1 MTRDD
6 EDIRGLLAGAVP
18 PLAAPPERVAEVGV
32 RVRRHRRR
40 MAGGAAAA
48 VALTVGLGVGLPALV
63 AGPGRDDVIPLV
75 TPGPR
80 GDANCPTDL
89 VGRPDLASVR
99 YGDDEP
105 LVPTGAVEI
114 TSCQVP
120 VGGGL
125 RPADR
130 IGPRTLTTGVDE
142 IVRLLNAQPPTQQDG
157 RGRPRPDGDFACALM
172 ARYEETVLVLRYPDR
187 DPVTVW
193 TDANCGV
200 AVTATHGR
208 GADFGVLRAFLDRY
222 RAQLA
227 TTTDPATVTTPACVD
242 TFPIERMRKN
252 SEDYPPDRIRL
263 NNSATYPI
271 LPTRLIEVTAC
282 RYEVRGD
289 TGELVGQ
296 QRRRAG
302 ADEVRAV
309 LNQAFDRSAKGSD
322 CGDWPDYQEPSV
334 FDTLTVADATGETAE
349 FWIRHEPCR
358 SARHAYSSSRQLSA
372 QLLAAVTD
380 LLGQPPSR

>member
-18 PLAAPPERVAEVGV
+18 PLAAPPDRVAEVGI

-40 MAGGAAAA
+40 VAGGAAAA
-48 VALTVGLGVGLPALV
+48 VALTVGLGIGLPALV
-63 AGPGRDDVIPLV
+63 AAPDGDRGTPV
-75 TPGPR
+75 TTPSPQGQVS
-80 GDANCPTDL
+80 CPTGL
-89 VGRPDLASVR
+89 GARPDLASVR

-105 LVPTGAVEI
+105 LVPAGAVEV

-130 IGPRTLTTGVDE
+130 IGPRVLTTGVDE

-157 RGRPRPDGDFACALM
+157 RGRPLPAGEQMRCTLKAT
-172 ARYEETVLVLRYPDR
+172 YEETVLVLRYPDR

-193 TDANCGV
+193 TDENCRV

-208 GADFGVLRAFLDRY
+208 GADFGVLSAFLDRY
-222 RAQLA
+222 RAQLVA
-227 TTTDPATVTTPACVD
+227 TTDPATVTTPACAA
-242 TFPIERMRKN
+242 TFPVQRMRKG
-252 SEDYPPDRIRL
+252 SEDGPLDRIDF
-263 NNSATYPI
+263 NNSDPYLA
-271 LPTRLIEVTAC
+271 LPTPLIEVTAC
-282 RYEVRGD
+282 RYKVRGE

-302 ADEVRAV
+302 ADQLRAV
-309 LNQAFDRSAKGSD
+309 LNQAVGRSAERSN
-322 CGDWPDYQEPSV
+322 CGDWPDYEEPTL
-334 FDTLTVADATGETAE
+334 FDTLTVADATGATAE

-358 SARHAYSSSRQLSA
+358 SVNFLHALTPQLRE
-372 QLLAAVTD
+372 VMTD

>member
-18 PLAAPPERVAEVGV
+18 PLAAPPDRVAEVGV

-48 VALTVGLGVGLPALV
+48 VALTVGLGVGLPTLV
-63 AGPGRDDVIPLV
+63 AAPDRDRGAPAT
-75 TPGPR
+75 TPSPQG
-80 GDANCPTDL
+80 AAACPTGFDT
-89 VGRPDLASVR
+89 RPDLTSVR

-105 LVPTGAVEI
+105 LVPTGAVEV

-120 VGGGL
+120 VGSGPH
-125 RPADR
+125 PASR

-157 RGRPRPDGDFACALM
+157 RGRPLPAGEQMMCTAKAT
-172 ARYEETVLVLRYPDR
+172 YEETALVLRYPDR
-187 DPVTVW
+187 EPVTVW
-193 TDANCGV
+193 TDENCRV

-208 GADFGVLRAFLDRY
+208 GVDFGVIAAFLDRY

-227 TTTDPATVTTPACVD
+227 ATTDPATVTTPACAD
-242 TFPIERMRKN
+242 TFPVKRMRKN
-252 SEDYPPDRIRL
+252 SEDGPLSRIRL
-263 NNSATYPI
+263 NNSDPYLA
-271 LPTRLIEVTAC
+271 LPTPLIEVTAC
-282 RYEVRGD
+282 RYEVRGQ

-309 LNQAFDRSAKGSD
+309 LNQALDRPAKSSR
-322 CGDWPDYQEPSV
+322 CGDWPDYEEPTL

-358 SARHAYSSSRQLSA
+358 SVNGLEALTPE
-372 QLLAAVTD
+372 LLDVMTD
-380 LLGQPPSR
+380 LLGRPPSR